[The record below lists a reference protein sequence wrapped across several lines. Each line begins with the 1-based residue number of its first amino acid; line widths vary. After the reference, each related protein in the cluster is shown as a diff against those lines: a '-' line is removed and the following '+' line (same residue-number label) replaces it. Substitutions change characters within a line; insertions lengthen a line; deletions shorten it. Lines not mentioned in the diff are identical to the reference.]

1 MDWRVRFWT
10 TVTVLGVV
18 AAVAVSALAP
28 VGGATGARAAARP
41 GDELAACGMSGV
53 DFVGQSEVLNKT
65 EFGGFAVSE
74 LSGIA
79 YARKRDSYY
88 AIADRA
94 GAVATHVF
102 TLKVSLGGDGTVAPS
117 VEDVI
122 VLNDAAGVPFNGFNF
137 DGEGIA
143 LVKGGDLFVASES
156 GSAAGEQ
163 PEVRRFSRTGAHQT
177 ALAIPA
183 RFLIGPNNL
192 SFESLSLSPNGHS
205 LFTANEAP
213 LAADGRMA
221 DLRSRIRILRFDSRG
236 PGGFEP
242 AQEYFYLTEPGRT
255 AGDLGVAEIIALS
268 ETDILVLERGFVA
281 GQGNTIRIFQ
291 VSLKHAADVS
301 EAPSLAAPGLQ
312 PVSKTL
318 LVDVSTCPSG
328 GATIPPGATQPN
340 ALLDNFE
347 AMTLGPKLPGGRRA
361 LILMSDDNG
370 NAVQTTRLVV
380 LAVPESHLNGQR

>member
-1 MDWRVRFWT
+1 
-10 TVTVLGVV
+10 
-18 AAVAVSALAP
+18 
-28 VGGATGARAAARP
+28 
-41 GDELAACGMSGV
+41 MS
-53 DFVGQSEVLNKT
+53 
-65 EFGGFAVSE
+65 
-74 LSGIA
+74 
-79 YARKRDSYY
+79 R
-88 AIADRA
+88 
-94 GAVATHVF
+94 
-102 TLKVSLGGDGTVAPS
+102 
-117 VEDVI
+117 
-122 VLNDAAGVPFNGFNF
+122 
-137 DGEGIA
+137 
-143 LVKGGDLFVASES
+143 GGDLFVASES

-213 LAADGRMA
+213 LAADGRTA

-268 ETDILVLERGFVA
+268 ETDILVLERGFVD

-291 VSLKHAADVS
+291 VSLNHAADVS